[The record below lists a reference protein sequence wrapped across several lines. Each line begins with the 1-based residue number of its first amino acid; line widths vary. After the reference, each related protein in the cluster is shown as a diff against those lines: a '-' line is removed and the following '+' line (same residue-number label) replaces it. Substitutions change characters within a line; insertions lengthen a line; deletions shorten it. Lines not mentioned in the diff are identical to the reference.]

1 MLPKKS
7 LSGYQ
12 KRKKRKHEDQ
22 LVESQKGA
30 LHKFFNI
37 DVNEVEG
44 QESDP
49 ADDHTQQDHDH
60 ERDHNLN
67 AEGDI
72 SEDGSMEENLVTTI
86 NVVEDSMMWENLQ
99 PLSDHEKSND
109 DEQDSSGLSIFDLRT

>member
-1 MLPKKS
+1 
-7 LSGYQ
+7 
-12 KRKKRKHEDQ
+12 